1 MCINNKL
8 LLMRK
13 RYLFSLI
20 LLVYTNHLYAKEPSE
35 LGFLYKQV
43 IDAPKNKSYNDA
55 ISRVIEVKDKYKG
68 DQQSQFAVNQ
78 PLATLYSYVGQYE
91 KAISSPTDAPIISE
105 DVIDNLSPISAV
117 DKIQTM
123 SKETQIVM
131 INEAHHIALHRTLT
145 VSLLQKLWSSGYRY
159 LAIEALSK
167 RDVDINI
174 RGYAIE
180 RSGAYSNEPIYA
192 EMIRTAKKLGY
203 QIIAYDDSGSER
215 EKKAAENIFNATFSI
230 NKNAKVIIHCGY
242 SHILE
247 KNIKDKRIWLANELA
262 NLTGVNPL
270 TISQT
275 NLMESKATEFENPI
289 YNKILNKFN
298 PKEPIVLTD
307 DFGAVWSTMPGQ
319 HDVDVIW
326 PRTTY
331 TNTRP
336 DWYIKNY
343 ELISFE
349 GRWCRNKYPC
359 IIEIRREN
367 ELNAVPFDRLRI
379 EVEPNKKI
387 ALRLPSHKAVIFGF
401 NENGEQAFKEKTNL
415 SNVSGDLK

>member
-1 MCINNKL
+1 
-8 LLMRK
+8 
-13 RYLFSLI
+13 
-20 LLVYTNHLYAKEPSE
+20 
-35 LGFLYKQV
+35 
-43 IDAPKNKSYNDA
+43 
-55 ISRVIEVKDKYKG
+55 
-68 DQQSQFAVNQ
+68 
-78 PLATLYSYVGQYE
+78 
-91 KAISSPTDAPIISE
+91 
-105 DVIDNLSPISAV
+105 
-117 DKIQTM
+117 M

-145 VSLLQKLWSSGYRY
+145 TSLLQKLWSSGYRY
-159 LAIEALSK
+159 LAIETLTK

-174 RGYAIE
+174 RGFAIE
-180 RSGAYSNEPIYA
+180 RSGTYSNEPVYA

-203 QIIAYDDSGSER
+203 QIIAYDDSSGSER
-215 EKKAAENIFNATFSI
+215 EKVAAKNIYNASFSI

-247 KNIKDKRIWLANELA
+247 KNTKEKRIWLANEWA

-275 NLMESKATEFENPI
+275 NLMESKTLEFENPI

-298 PKEPIVLTD
+298 PKKPIILTD
-307 DFGAVWSTMPGQ
+307 NLGAVWSTMPGQ

-336 DWYIKNY
+336 DCYIENHD
-343 ELISFE
+343 LILFE
-349 GRWCRNKYPC
+349 GKWCSNKYPC

-367 ELNAVPFDRLRI
+367 ELNAIPFDRLRI
-379 EVEPNKKI
+379 EEEPNEKI
-387 ALRLPSHKAVIFGF
+387 VLRLPLHKAIIFGF
-401 NENGEQAFKEKTNL
+401 NEHGEQVFKGPTN
-415 SNVSGDLK
+415 NY

>member
-8 LLMRK
+8 FSIRNFYLLASV
-13 RYLFSLI
+13 F
-20 LLVYTNHLYAKEPSE
+20 LVFTSNVYAKEPSE

-43 IDAPKNKSYNDA
+43 IDAPKNNSYNDA
-55 ISRVIEVKDKYKG
+55 ISKAIEVNDKYKG
-68 DQQSQFAVNQ
+68 DQQSRFTINQ
-78 PLATLYSYVGQYE
+78 PLTTLYSYVGQYE
-91 KAISSPTDAPIISE
+91 KAISFPTDVPLISE
-105 DVIDNLSPISAV
+105 DLIENLSAISAV
-117 DKIQTM
+117 DKIQAM
-123 SKETQIVM
+123 SEETKIVM

-145 VSLLQKLWSSGYRY
+145 ASLLQKLWSSGYRY
-159 LAIEALSK
+159 LAIETLSK

-180 RSGAYSNEPIYA
+180 RSGTYSNEPVYA

-230 NKNAKVIIHCGY
+230 NKNAKVIVHCGY

-262 NLTGVNPL
+262 NLTGINPL

-275 NLMESKATEFENPI
+275 NLMESKTLEFENPI

-298 PKEPIVLTD
+298 PKIPIVLTD
-307 DFGAVWSTMPGQ
+307 NLGLVWSTMPGQ

-336 DWYIKNY
+336 DWYIQNY
-343 ELISFE
+343 DLIAFE

-359 IIEIRREN
+359 IIEIRRGN
-367 ELNAVPFDRLRI
+367 ELNAIPFDRLRI
-379 EVEPNKKI
+379 EVEPNENVV
-387 ALRLPSHKAVIFGF
+387 LRLPLHESIIFGF
-401 NENGEQAFKEKTNL
+401 NEHGEKVFEEKINA
-415 SNVSGDLK
+415 SKG

>member
-1 MCINNKL
+1 MRMNNKL
-8 LLMRK
+8 LILPNI
-13 RYLFSLI
+13 YLLPLI
-20 LLVYTNHLYAKEPSE
+20 FLVYTNQLYANEPSE

-55 ISRVIEVKDKYKG
+55 IGKVIEVKDKYKG
-68 DQQSQFAVNQ
+68 DQQSLFAINQ
-78 PLATLYSYVGQYE
+78 PLTTLYSYVGQYE
-91 KAISSPTDAPIISE
+91 KAISFPTDEPLISE
-105 DVIDNLSPISAV
+105 DLIENLSPISAV
-117 DKIQTM
+117 EKILTM

-145 VSLLQKLWSSGYRY
+145 TSLLQKLWSSGYRY
-159 LAIEALSK
+159 LAIETLSK

-180 RSGAYSNEPIYA
+180 RSGTYSNEPVYA

-203 QIIAYDDSGSER
+203 QIITYDDSSGSER
-215 EKKAAENIFNATFSI
+215 EKVAAKKIYNASFSI

-247 KNIKDKRIWLANELA
+247 KNSKDNRIWLANELA

-275 NLMESKATEFENPI
+275 NLMESKTLEFENPI

-298 PKEPIVLTD
+298 PKKPIILTD
-307 DFGAVWSTMPGQ
+307 NLGGVWSTMPGQ
-319 HDVDVIW
+319 HDVDVVW

-336 DWYIKNY
+336 DWYIKNHD
-343 ELISFE
+343 LISFE
-349 GRWCRNKYPC
+349 GKWCRDKYPC
-359 IIEIRREN
+359 IIEIRRKN
-367 ELNAVPFDRLRI
+367 ELNAIPFDRLRI
-379 EVEPNKKI
+379 EEEPNEKVV
-387 ALRLPSHKAVIFGF
+387 LRLPLHESIIFGF
-401 NENGEQAFKEKTNL
+401 NAHGEQVFKGPTKNH
-415 SNVSGDLK
+415 

>member
-1 MCINNKL
+1 MCIKHKL
-8 LLMRK
+8 LIMRNI
-13 RYLFSLI
+13 YLSAFV
-20 LLVYTNHLYAKEPSE
+20 LLVYTNHLYANEPSE

-55 ISRVIEVKDKYKG
+55 ISKVIEVKDKYKG
-68 DQQSQFAVNQ
+68 DLQSQFAINQ
-78 PLATLYSYVGQYE
+78 PLTTLYSYVGQYE
-91 KAISSPTDAPIISE
+91 KAISFPTDDPLITE
-105 DVIDNLSPISAV
+105 DLIESLFPISAIN
-117 DKIQTM
+117 KIQKM

-145 VSLLQKLWSSGYRY
+145 TSLLQKLWNSGYRY
-159 LAIEALSK
+159 LAIETLSK

-180 RSGAYSNEPIYA
+180 RSGTYSNEPVYA

-203 QIIAYDDSGSER
+203 QIITYDDSSGNER
-215 EKKAAENIFNATFSI
+215 EKVAAKKIYNASFSI

-247 KNIKDKRIWLANELA
+247 KNNKDNRIWLANELA
-262 NLTGVNPL
+262 NITGVNPL

-275 NLMESKATEFENPI
+275 NLMESKTLEFENPI
-289 YNKILNKFN
+289 YNKILKKFN
-298 PKEPIVLTD
+298 PKNPIILTD
-307 DFGAVWSTMPGQ
+307 NLGTVWSTMPGQ

-343 ELISFE
+343 DLISFE
-349 GRWCRNKYPC
+349 GKWCRDKYPC
-359 IIEIRREN
+359 IIEIRREH

-379 EVEPNKKI
+379 EQKPNEKI
-387 ALRLPSHKAVIFGF
+387 ALRLPSHKSIIFGF
-401 NENGEQAFKEKTNL
+401 NEHGEQVFKGPTKNH
-415 SNVSGDLK
+415 